1 MDAMQGYARD
11 REIAD
16 SAPFRELVRSRNRF
30 MIPAAALAVGGYLV
44 LIALSGFT
52 SVLNGTVVGPVTWT
66 WLLTALIFPLVWLF
80 SSLYRRRAARWDELA
95 EQVGRSDNRGGE
107 LS

>member
-1 MDAMQGYARD
+1 MDAMQAYARD
-11 REIAD
+11 REIAG

-30 MIPAAALAVGGYLV
+30 MVPTAAVGFGGYLV
-44 LIALSGFT
+44 VIALSGFT
-52 SVLNGTVVGPVTWT
+52 TALNGTVFGPVTWT

-95 EQVGRSDNRGGE
+95 EQAGRSADGGE
-107 LS
+107 SP